1 MTNHQ
6 IADKLRHM
14 AIFYEMEDLPFR
26 PQAYEKVADAIDALG
41 SDVAGIF
48 EEQGEKGL
56 RGIPG
61 VGKSIAS
68 HIEQLLRRGSFPEYE
83 KMAAKYPVDLD
94 QLVGIEGVGPKTI
107 KTLYRQLNIR
117 NLADLEKAA
126 LAGKIRKLPHFGA
139 KSEDNILKGI
149 ELRKR
154 SGGRKLLGYVLPLA
168 RKMEAEL
175 AAVKGVKCAVVA
187 GSVRRQQE
195 TIGDIDILVTTS
207 SPERVME
214 KFAAFPEVAEVLEHG
229 PTKTT
234 VRLSNGMQADVRV
247 IDDASFGSALQ
258 YFTGSKEHNILVRKL
273 AIDKGLKLN
282 EYGIWRGRRRVAS
295 RSEADVYR
303 AIGLDYIEPELRT
316 ASGEV
321 EAAVAGK
328 LPDLLPYGC
337 LRGDLQV
344 QTEWTDGSASIE
356 SMAEQARLRGLEYM
370 AVTDHTQALAMV
382 GGLDEKKLARQGK
395 EIDAVNRRLEKAGK
409 KFRVLKGTEVDI
421 LKDGSLDLDDAAL
434 RQLDVVGASVHS
446 LFRLSRA
453 EQTARIIRAMENP
466 HVDIIFHPTGR
477 VLNQRDPYELD
488 MEEVI
493 KAAKATGTA
502 LEIDAFPDRL
512 DLNDVHVRMAVKAGV
527 RLVIDTDAHRPE
539 HLQFLDLGVAVAR
552 RGWATKKDVL
562 NTRSLKDLKKWLSA
576 AKNKHR

>member
-41 SDVAGIF
+41 SDVAEIF

-61 VGKSIAS
+61 VGESIAG
-68 HIEQLLRRGSFPEYE
+68 HIEQLLRRGNFPEYE

-107 KTLYRQLNIR
+107 KTLYRQLKIR

-126 LAGKIRKLPHFGA
+126 LAKKIRALPHFGVR
-139 KSEDNILKGI
+139 SEENILKGI

-154 SGGRKLLGYVLPLA
+154 SGGRKLLGYVLPIA

-175 AAVKGVKCAVVA
+175 AAVKGVKRAVVA

-207 SPERVME
+207 APERVME

-295 RSEADVYR
+295 RTEADVYR

-316 ASGEV
+316 AGGEV
-321 EAAVAGK
+321 EAAAAGK

-356 SMAEQARLRGLEYM
+356 AMAEEARRAGLEYM

-382 GGLDEKKLARQGK
+382 GGLDEKKLAKQGR
-395 EIDAVNRRLEKAGK
+395 EIDAVNRKLEKAGK
-409 KFRVLKGTEVDI
+409 KFHILKGTECDI

-434 RQLDVVGASVHS
+434 KRLDVVGASVHS

-477 VLNQRDPYELD
+477 VLKQRDPYELD
-488 MEEVI
+488 MEEII
-493 KAAKATGTA
+493 KAAKTTGTA

-527 RLVIDTDAHRPE
+527 KLVIDTDAHRPE
-539 HLQFLDLGVAVAR
+539 HLRFLDLGVAVAR

-562 NTRSLKDLKKWLSA
+562 NTRPLKDLKKWLNT
-576 AKNKHR
+576 AKNKRR